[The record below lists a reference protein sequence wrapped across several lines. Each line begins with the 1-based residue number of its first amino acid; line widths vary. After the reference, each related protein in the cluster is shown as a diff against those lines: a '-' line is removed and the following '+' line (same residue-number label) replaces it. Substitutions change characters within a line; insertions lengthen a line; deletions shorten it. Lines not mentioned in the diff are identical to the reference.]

1 MTVAWISFFP
11 IEWLPDIPEELR
23 RLPWMHPATWQ
34 RVLLAELEKIPSLRL
49 HVIVLRKQFERDY
62 TFERNGVVFHL
73 VKTRAGMRA
82 PSLFWHDTLL
92 VKRVLRDVR
101 PDVVHAWGTENGAA
115 LVASRLGYPFVVTMQ
130 GLMNWLAELLP
141 VNRHQRFAALM
152 ERWSLARASLV
163 TAESVFAVRYLKEK
177 FPHLT
182 VEQVEHAPDQLF
194 SQVERRPQLSPR
206 RFLCVSSLTHAKGG
220 DVLLRALDRLTQ
232 EMPFELV
239 VVGRTGEAELQAL
252 RDSVSAELWRRLRFK
267 ADLTSAEVACE
278 LASAALMIYP
288 TRADNSPNA
297 VKEAVSAG
305 LPVAASAIGGIVD
318 YVFPGKN
325 GWLFAPGEV
334 DDCARAIQAACR
346 HPLLG
351 QGRVEPASLA
361 RTRDYLLAERMG
373 RRFFETYQR
382 LAVSKLG

>member
-23 RLPWMHPATWQ
+23 RLPRMHPATWQ
-34 RVLLAELEKIPSLRL
+34 RVLLAELKKIPSLRL
-49 HVIVLRKQFERDY
+49 HIIVLRKQFERDY

-73 VKTRAGMRA
+73 LKTRAGMRA

-92 VKRVLRDVR
+92 VKRVLRNIR

-115 LVASRLGYPFVVTMQ
+115 LVASRLGCPYVVTMQ

-141 VNRHQRFAALM
+141 VNRHQRFAAVI
-152 ERWSLARASLV
+152 ERWSLKRAALV
-163 TAESVFAVRYLKEK
+163 TAESVFAQRYLNEK

-206 RFLCVSSLTHAKGG
+206 RFLFVSSLAYAKGG
-220 DVLLRALDRLTQ
+220 DVLLRALDQMTL
-232 EMPFELV
+232 ELPFELV

-252 RDSVSAELWRRLRFK
+252 RATVSPELWRRLRFK
-267 ADLTSAEVACE
+267 AELTSAEVARE

-297 VKEAVSAG
+297 VKEAAVAG
-305 LPVAASAIGGIVD
+305 VPVVASAIGGIVD
-318 YVFPGKN
+318 YVFPGEN
-325 GWLFAPGEV
+325 GWLFTPGDV
-334 DDCARAIQAACR
+334 NDCARAIQAACR

-351 QGRVEPASLA
+351 QGRVEPASLV
-361 RTRDYLLAERMG
+361 RTREYLSAERMG
-373 RRFFETYQR
+373 RKFFETYRR
-382 LAVSKLG
+382 LAVSKDG